1 MRPMIHMIACLLIM
15 LSAAPATSAQF
26 DLCVHGANVEFSQ
39 TVSIRFEAEGIDSQ
53 EDASQLVG
61 ELVNRRLWERR
72 AKHIEVQPDLG
83 AICRAAAGDRVT
95 MQLHLERAE
104 LSKVLEELNAIPP
117 IPTPSLDALQIT
129 VSHLMSASDDNSV
142 QELEIFY
149 ATNRHDKGPQYK
161 TSRYTGERSKVL
173 NYGKISA
180 TIKTDTR
187 MKWLRSLAVFRILP
201 ALRPDREVRIRQL
214 TSLKLQNWEQEL
226 AQKLSV
232 ARDAGVLL
240 FIHGYNVTFQEAA
253 LRTAQLAADLAFEG
267 APMFF
272 SWPSRGELGLGPY
285 LKDKEAAR
293 VSARY
298 LKELLLELTAL
309 PGSPPIY
316 VIAHS
321 MGNET
326 LVAGLESLYLRTKET
341 PLCLRE
347 IILAAPDVDAER
359 FEDDHA
365 KVIVRKQ
372 PRITLYGSATDIPLE
387 VSGDFQNAPRL
398 GDTSKGI
405 TIIPP
410 METIDATAVKT
421 DFVGHSY
428 YGDSRTVLSDLF
440 YLIRNGLSANERF
453 GIQKVQT
460 DHGTIYWRFK

>member
-1 MRPMIHMIACLLIM
+1 MMAYLLIM

-26 DLCVHGANVEFSQ
+26 DFCVHGANVEFSQ
-39 TVSIRFEAEGIDSQ
+39 TVSIRLEAEGIDSQ

-72 AKHIEVQPDLG
+72 AKHIEVQPDQG

-95 MQLHLERAE
+95 LRLHLERAE
-104 LSKVLEELNAIPP
+104 LSKLLEELNAIPP

-149 ATNRHDKGPQYK
+149 ATNRHDKGPQQK
-161 TSRYTGERSKVL
+161 NTRYTGERSKAL
-173 NYGKISA
+173 SYGKISA
-180 TIKTDTR
+180 TVRTDTR

-214 TSLKLQNWEQEL
+214 TSLKLQNWKQEL
-226 AQKLSV
+226 AQKLSI

-272 SWPSRGELGLGPY
+272 SWPSRGELGIGAY
-285 LKDKEAAR
+285 MTDKEAAR
-293 VSARY
+293 ASASY
-298 LKELLLELTAL
+298 LRELLRELTEL

-326 LVAGLESLYLRTKET
+326 LVAALESLYRKTNEA
-341 PLCLRE
+341 PLSLKE
-347 IILAAPDVDAER
+347 IILTAPDVDAER
-359 FEDDHA
+359 FEGDHA
-365 KVIVRKQ
+365 KVIVRSR
-372 PRITLYGSATDIPLE
+372 PRITLYGSATDIPLMI
-387 VSGDFQNAPRL
+387 SDDFQKSRRL
-398 GDTSKGI
+398 GDTSRGI
-405 TIIPP
+405 TVIPP

-453 GIQKVQT
+453 GIQRVQS
-460 DHGTIYWRFK
+460 DQGALYWKFK